1 VATTQDPI
9 EQVLGKLGEMGVPV
23 AEIGQRAAGLI
34 AQVGTLNPDAM
45 IEQIGAIDPKQI
57 DFTEILGELKAK
69 VDDLDPALKIP
80 VLAAGGFVA
89 ARVVRWII
97 R

>member
-9 EQVLGKLGEMGVPV
+9 EQILGKLGDMGVPV
-23 AEIGQRAAGLI
+23 TEIGQKAAGLI
-34 AQVGTLNPDAM
+34 AQAGTLNPGEM
-45 IEQIGAIDPKQI
+45 IEQVGAIDPKQI
-57 DFTEILGELKAK
+57 DFGEIFGELKEK
-69 VDDLDPALKIP
+69 VEGLDPAFKIP

>member
-1 VATTQDPI
+1 MATTQDPI
-9 EQVLGKLGEMGVPV
+9 EQMLEKIEGFGVPV
-23 AEIGQRAAGLI
+23 AEIGQRAAGLF
-34 AQVGTLNPDAM
+34 AQARTMDPGEM
-45 IEQIGAIDPKQI
+45 IEQVGAIDPKQV
-57 DFTEILGELKAK
+57 DVGEILGELKDK
-69 VDDLDPALKIP
+69 VDGLDPALKLP

>member
-9 EQVLGKLGEMGVPV
+9 EQILGKLGDMGVPV
-23 AEIGQRAAGLI
+23 AEIGQKAAGLI
-34 AQVGTLNPDAM
+34 AQAGTLNPGEM
-45 IEQIGAIDPKQI
+45 IEQVG
-57 DFTEILGELKAK
+57 FGEIFGELKEK
-69 VDDLDPALKIP
+69 VEGLDPAFKIP